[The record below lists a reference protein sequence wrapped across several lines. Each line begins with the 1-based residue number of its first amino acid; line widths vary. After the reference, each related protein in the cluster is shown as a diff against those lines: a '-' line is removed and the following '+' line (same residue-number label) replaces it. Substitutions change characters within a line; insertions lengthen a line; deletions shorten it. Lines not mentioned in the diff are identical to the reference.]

1 MCQFPGGY
9 DFFVDSTQLSS
20 CDFAAI
26 PYASPIKGW
35 SHYQLHMGSNT
46 SDFAIMLFNKNDSK
60 QIPCNIKVEEKIFN
74 LYMPPPFLMVKVN
87 SITVTVQS
95 PQSIR
100 SKLHPSI
107 STGTEVASGLAGWL
121 GGSRSAQAIFLLG
134 LFGRSFW
141 SCVTWARITLG
152 VTEFVFFLSGGG
164 IVETLSAMVCFLF
177 LARVPCNLLQIRGL
191 HTTFFY
197 IISIM

>member
-1 MCQFPGGY
+1 
-9 DFFVDSTQLSS
+9 
-20 CDFAAI
+20 
-26 PYASPIKGW
+26 
-35 SHYQLHMGSNT
+35 
-46 SDFAIMLFNKNDSK
+46 
-60 QIPCNIKVEEKIFN
+60 
-74 LYMPPPFLMVKVN
+74 MPPPFLMVKVN